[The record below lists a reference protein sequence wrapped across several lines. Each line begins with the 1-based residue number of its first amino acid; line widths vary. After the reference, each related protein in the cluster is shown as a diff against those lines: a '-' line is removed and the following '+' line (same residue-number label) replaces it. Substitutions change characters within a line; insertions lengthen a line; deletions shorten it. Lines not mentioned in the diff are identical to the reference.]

1 MESIPYQLLI
11 AYFLFQLR
19 GILVFLDFLQ
29 KYLIKFNTGGN
40 QGKFFKCSDRQN
52 LLGLGLGPIGG
63 GLHLHLPKILPRYAT
78 AYQMGRY
85 EP

>member
-29 KYLIKFNTGGN
+29 KYLIKLNTGGN
-40 QGKFFKCSDRQN
+40 LEANFSSAQ
-52 LLGLGLGPIGG
+52 IV
-63 GLHLHLPKILPRYAT
+63 KIYLDWA
-78 AYQMGRY
+78 
-85 EP
+85 